1 MVSHFSPGFSGRD
14 SLCAALVVSHALT
27 SPSVIATPLRSVF
40 SVYSLCCP
48 GTHGD
53 CYQLSAT
60 RVNLEYKSGDDCQL
74 ESQP

>member
-1 MVSHFSPGFSGRD
+1 MVSHFSPGFCGRD

-27 SPSVIATPLRSVF
+27 NLSVIVTLLRSVF

-48 GTHGD
+48 GTRDD

-60 RVNLEYKSGDDCQL
+60 RVSLEYKFGDDCPL